1 MKLLLIDQP
10 LRNRGD
16 ESAHKA
22 LLRSLCE
29 AFPDCSIVVPY
40 RYPESAISPF
50 RRDSPQISYVYTD
63 CDRLY
68 WKGRWY
74 GTRLGL
80 HFLWRLDPSI
90 RRLIRLYE
98 AADWIV
104 AAPGGV
110 NLGGF
115 MDWHHLFFLE
125 LAKYLDKP
133 LAYPGRSIGPFSYS
147 NKEESLFSK
156 HALRALEYCD
166 FISLRDE
173 KSVQTALALGLNF
186 VRSCDSA
193 FLEQPSGLVPEDLK
207 MQLGGQPYFIFV
219 PNSLVWHFNFRGV
232 KKSEALDFFTLILD
246 RLLVKYPAAKALML
260 PQLYD
265 GPTEY
270 ENDII
275 FFREVAARSGDG
287 RVVVAPDSLSSDIQ
301 QQLIR
306 EAQFLVGARY
316 HSVVF
321 AINNEVPFAALS
333 YENKISGLA
342 ASLGLSDRVVDITGG
357 LDALSVAEK
366 VENILDTFK
375 SAPDAS
381 VARKLAAEGFERFV
395 EYLRKPAE

>member
-22 LLRSLCE
+22 LLRSLCL

-40 RYPESAISPF
+40 RYPESAIAPF
-50 RRDSPQISYVYTD
+50 KLDSERISYVHTD
-63 CDRLY
+63 CDSFY
-68 WKGRWY
+68 WKSRWY

-90 RRLIRLYE
+90 RAIIKLYE
-98 AADWIV
+98 AADVIV

-125 LAKYLDKP
+125 LAKYLKKP
-133 LAYPGRSIGPFSYS
+133 LAYVGRSIGPFSYS
-147 NKEESLFSK
+147 NREERLFSK
-156 HALRALEYCD
+156 HAVRVLRYCS

-173 KSVQTALALGLNF
+173 KSAQTALAMGLNF

-193 FLEQPSGLVPEDLK
+193 FLEQPSALVPEDLEK
-207 MQLGGQPYFIFV
+207 QLGRQPYFVFV

-232 KKSEALDFFTLILD
+232 TKSEAVDFFAQILG
-246 RLLVKYPAAKALML
+246 RLLAKYPGSKALML

-270 ENDII
+270 ENDEL
-275 FFREVAARSGDG
+275 FFREVAERSADS
-287 RVVVAPDSLSSDIQ
+287 RIIVAPDSLSSDIQ

-316 HSVVF
+316 HSIVF
-321 AINNEVPFAALS
+321 AINNGVPFAALS
-333 YENKISGLA
+333 YEDKISGLA
-342 ASLGLSDRVVDITGG
+342 ASSGLSGRVIELAGRFPDISIAS
-357 LDALSVAEK
+357 DI
-366 VENILDTFK
+366 ENILDTFK

-381 VARKLAAEGFERFV
+381 VARKLASEGFGSFV
-395 EYLRKPAE
+395 RYLKRTVK